1 MRIERHDSFASFRRF
16 AERLYLADT
25 VRHTIPLTVL
35 AAARDYEA
43 GTSPVLLTLHEA
55 GSVLGAYL
63 RTPPFPG
70 DVGALP
76 CPGSTFSETVEALCE
91 HDPEPGS
98 LRGPAEFVDRV
109 SAEWCRQ
116 TGVSRELRTRQRLY
130 ELGTLDFPTG
140 VGGEERGFFES
151 DVTWLADWRAEYA
164 RDTGDVAIGTD
175 SSERRLR
182 SFLDSGR
189 VPVLWSDG
197 ARPVSMAFYSTPRHG
212 MSRIGNVYTPSR
224 FRRNGYGAAVTAS
237 AARRACRAGASRI
250 VLFADLANP
259 TSNSVY
265 RSLGFRPVH
274 DTHEIALHRV

>member
-1 MRIERHDSFASFRRF
+1 MRVAPHDSFASFRRF
-16 AERLYLADT
+16 AEPSYLTDP
-25 VRHTIPLTVL
+25 VRHTIPVTVL
-35 AAARDYEA
+35 AEAREYEA

-55 GSVLGAYL
+55 GTVLGAYF

-76 CPGSTFSETVEALCE
+76 CSGSALPETVEALRA

-98 LRGPAEFVDRV
+98 LRGPAEFVDRI

-116 TGVSRELRTRQRLY
+116 TGASRELRTRQRLY
-130 ELGTLDFPTG
+130 RLGTLDFP
-140 VGGEERGFFES
+140 VEVDGEERGFFES

-164 RDTGDVAIGTD
+164 RDAGDVAIGTEP
-175 SSERRLR
+175 SERRLR
-182 SFLDSGR
+182 SFMDSGR

-197 ARPVSMAFYSTPRHG
+197 VRPVSMAFYTIPRRG

-237 AARRACRAGASRI
+237 AARRAWRAGASRI

-265 RSLGFRPVH
+265 LRLGFRPVH
-274 DTHEIALHRV
+274 DTHEIALHPV